1 MLNGNADFRTLH
13 RMPRFK
19 LTIEYEG
26 TRYHGWQGQKNAQ
39 TIQGEFQRSIRHT
52 LGVPTFEFQGGGRTD
67 AGVHAIGQ
75 VAHLGAET
83 ALQPDEIRTML
94 NDALPPDINVL
105 SVVTA
110 HPRFHARHHA
120 RSRTYL
126 YQVSRRRTALAKR
139 FVWWVRDPLNVRAMR
154 EAATCFVGMKDFRS
168 FTRDHPGEKSTM
180 MFLSEFLVHETG
192 DLILL
197 RVTGSHFLWNSVR
210 RMVGALVQVGRE
222 KLSGDDLRELLA
234 AGSDSIAQHTAPPS
248 GLFLESILYEGDAP
262 LHPPRPVFPL
272 TTFLRPE

>member
-1 MLNGNADFRTLH
+1 
-13 RMPRFK
+13 MPRFR
-19 LTIEYEG
+19 LAIEYEG
-26 TRYHGWQGQKNAQ
+26 TRYHGWQGQKNAR
-39 TIQGEFQRSIRHT
+39 TIQGEFQRSIRIA

-75 VAHLGAET
+75 VAHLDADT
-83 ALQPDEIRTML
+83 ALQPDGLRTML

-105 SVVTA
+105 SLVPA
-110 HPRFHARHHA
+110 NPRFHARHNA

-139 FVWWVRDPLNVRAMR
+139 FVWWVKDPLNVRTMR
-154 EAATCFVGMKDFRS
+154 EAASCFVGMRDFRS

-192 DLILL
+192 DLILF

-210 RMVGALVQVGRE
+210 RMVGALVEVGRG
-222 KLSGDDLRELLA
+222 KLSGDDLREFLA
-234 AGSDSIAQHTAPPS
+234 TGSDAMARHTAPPS

-262 LHPPRPVFPL
+262 LHPPRPVIPL
-272 TTFLRPE
+272 NTISRSE